1 MWTGCCV
8 LGVFFV
14 VVVVLFVFNTS
25 LLEGLGDDR
34 AGSAANQLLTLT

>member
-1 MWTGCCV
+1 MDW
-8 LGVFFV
+8 LLFWFFVVV
-14 VVVVLFVFNTS
+14 VVVVLFVFSTS